1 VIVRTFGDAG
11 RNFFEGPAVQVFDAP
26 SAEGEGM
33 SLHGNRAEIV
43 DRSSRTAGLGRW
55 LETLREATLMISMAV
70 GVCLS
75 WPQVARSMLLAT
87 KIVVYYCLSPR

>member
-1 VIVRTFGDAG
+1 
-11 RNFFEGPAVQVFDAP
+11 
-26 SAEGEGM
+26 M
-33 SLHGNRAEIV
+33 SLHRNRPDRV
-43 DRSSRTAGLGRW
+43 DRSRRIARLYRW
-55 LETLREATLMISMAV
+55 LAAAREATLMISMAV